1 MRGIVHTV
9 LVSFVFLICP
19 EPAKS
24 QSTVAPCP
32 NCGCIADIGK
42 GLGRPESDI
51 STILETA
58 RCLARKGEEHSN
70 AIAANLAQS
79 WQWVEKQCED
89 PQSCERTRKEW
100 VKILDD
106 VEEGAETMDG
116 CGVEAAETSSNSRA
130 AASLSKRCA
139 FDAYLTEQYGAGVSA
154 IRNNAPDT
162 GEIYCQS
169 WRILCGLMMGI
180 ARIENA
186 LVLQD
191 LIENETLL
199 PILEANRSLESAVFL
214 IAQHA
219 DRLPDFQARALDVM
233 AQAHERGLLN
243 GRRLAMLE
251 DRVMRKREG
260 KQLYGSQM
268 RCGEKGP
275 ELAVPLLEP
284 GRVHALREDRGM
296 MPLADYEAR
305 IADLCN

>member
-1 MRGIVHTV
+1 MPTIIQI
-9 LVSFVFLICP
+9 LLISLAFLICLQ
-19 EPAKS
+19 PAKS
-24 QSTVAPCP
+24 QSAGTSCP

-42 GLGRPESDI
+42 GLGRPESGI
-51 STILETA
+51 STILESA
-58 RCLARKGEEHSN
+58 RCFAGKDEEHRDVIE
-70 AIAANLAQS
+70 ARLAQS
-79 WQWVEKQCED
+79 WQWVEKQCAD
-89 PQSCERTRKEW
+89 PNSCERTRKEW
-100 VKILDD
+100 FKILENVKYG
-106 VEEGAETMDG
+106 VEKSDG
-116 CGVEAAETSSNSRA
+116 CGADAAEVSSDSRA
-130 AASLSKRCA
+130 AASLSERCA
-139 FDAYLTEQYGAGVSA
+139 FDNYLTEQYVAGISA
-154 IRNNAPDT
+154 IRNNAPET
-162 GEIYCQS
+162 GELYCQS

-186 LVLQD
+186 LVLED
-191 LIENETLL
+191 LIENGTLL
-199 PILEANRSLESAVFL
+199 PSLEANRSLESAVFL

-233 AQAHERGLLN
+233 ARAHERGLMN

-284 GRVHALREDRGM
+284 ERVHALRKDRGM
-296 MPLADYEAR
+296 MPLADYKAR